1 MKKTGNVIY
10 IVICLVICVLPFA
23 GMTVYKTN
31 TTTENKTLAAF
42 PDWQKDGRWNRS
54 YFDELSAY
62 FEDHFAFRQTVS
74 LLLSFD

>member
-62 FEDHFAFRQTVS
+62 FEDHFAFR
-74 LLLSFD
+74 